1 MTSPHSD
8 PERFGVAFGQVV
20 VTVDES
26 RRDCVVIAPQPT
38 RIAAAPRKMRL
49 HSLDEIRGAW
59 AIQNKLGKAGNQV
72 AADVAKALEFAGKK
86 LNPQQRTKRQ

>member
-8 PERFGVAFGQVV
+8 PERYGVRFGDVV

-38 RIAAAPRKMRL
+38 RIADAPRKMRL
-49 HSLDEIRGAW
+49 HSIEEIRGAW
-59 AIQNKLGKAGNQV
+59 AIQNKLGKDGNQV
-72 AADVAKALEFAGKK
+72 AADIANALRFAGEK
-86 LNPQQRTKRQ
+86 LTPQQRKKR